1 MEHNEAI
8 AILQQ
13 WLGPD
18 ADVLTSGSGRV
29 YVGMW
34 MEPLVDFRC
43 VADSDSVESAV
54 AGAKSSWIE
63 YREQV
68 LTALPDGVEID
79 DGIVA
84 DQYQMDADADEAA
97 DAVKLY
103 SDSGLGET
111 P

>member
-8 AILQQ
+8 AILQK

-29 YVGMW
+29 YVGLW
-34 MEPLVDFRC
+34 LDPRVDFRC
-43 VADSDSVESAV
+43 VADGESVADAV
-54 AGAKSSWIE
+54 SGAKSSWIE

-68 LTALPDGVEID
+68 LTALPEGVEMD
-79 DGIVA
+79 DAIVA

-97 DAVKLY
+97 DVLKREAAKK
-103 SDSGLGET
+103 S
-111 P
+111 